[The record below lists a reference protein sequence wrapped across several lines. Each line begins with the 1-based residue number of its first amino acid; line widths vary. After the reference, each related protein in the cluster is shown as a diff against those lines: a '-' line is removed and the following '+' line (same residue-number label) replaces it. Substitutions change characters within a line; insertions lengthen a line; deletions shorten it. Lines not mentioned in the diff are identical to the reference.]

1 MRSRRQAAIDLG
13 PGARHNTLN
22 VEKVLDR
29 VRNTGQRRQTASAA
43 GGVDNRES
51 GSAAQLAGDDIG
63 HKAKVG

>member
-1 MRSRRQAAIDLG
+1 MSKTSTTHD
-13 PGARHNTLN
+13 ARLSAG
-22 VEKVLDR
+22 VPDAPDDA
-29 VRNTGQRRQTASAA
+29 ASAA